1 MSRKRYAEVVDALG
15 TAVGE
20 LTVGDPLDDATQI
33 GPLVAE
39 RQRTRVE
46 GYIDAGKA
54 AGARV
59 VTGGGRPADLPRGWY
74 VEPTVFADVDNSMK
88 IAQEEI
94 FGPVLSVIPYDDE
107 DERGADRQRLRL
119 RTLRFGVDVRSR
131 HAPSRSRARMRTGV
145 VAINSSM
152 ILDFNSPVRRVQE
165 VGHRPR
171 ARPRG
176 HRPLHRAPVDR
187 PARRLIP
194 CKTRFLLRT
203 GVTESCHKRL
213 CDAGSFCFPRA

>member
-1 MSRKRYAEVVDALG
+1 MVDALG
-15 TAVGE
+15 TALGE
-20 LTVGDPLDDATQI
+20 LNVGDPLDDATQI

-39 RQRTRVE
+39 RQRTRVM

-107 DERGADRQRLRL
+107 DERGEDRQRLRL
-119 RTLRFGVDVRSR
+119 RPLRLGVDRPTSL
-131 HAPSRSRARMRTGV
+131 AASRSR
-145 VAINSSM
+145 
-152 ILDFNSPVRRVQE
+152 
-165 VGHRPR
+165 
-171 ARPRG
+171 RG
-176 HRPLHRAPVDR
+176 CAPVWSR
-187 PARRLIP
+187 STRR
-194 CKTRFLLRT
+194 
-203 GVTESCHKRL
+203 
-213 CDAGSFCFPRA
+213 